1 MLESG
6 VLVDCAQKE
15 NIPFWESLYL
25 DLFLETDLYIPWLKI
40 SLLVNVMVV
49 AIIIEVNIQSN

>member
-15 NIPFWESLYL
+15 NIPFCESLYL
-25 DLFLETDLYIPWLKI
+25 DLFLKTDLYIPRLKI
-40 SLLVNVMVV
+40 SLLANVIIV
-49 AIIIEVNIQSN
+49 AIIIKVNVQSN